1 VSTAALVIS
10 RTVGACTTITLNS
23 PGTRNALSQDLLAAL
38 RAALQS
44 VPQHSRVVVLGHAG
58 SVFSAGLD
66 LRAATNGRVDLSELS
81 GVIEDLWSMPRA
93 TIAFVDGAI
102 RAGGI
107 ALAASCDFLVVS
119 SKTNFAFT
127 EVMIGAV
134 PALVS
139 STVLRRAPAA
149 RLMEPF
155 LTGRAL
161 IAAEALNLGLV
172 SIVDD
177 DPQSRS
183 SDLAER
189 LAAAGPAALA
199 ATVKMLRDAM
209 AGEQRTLRELQA
221 LSESAFASN
230 EAQEGMRAFLEKRR
244 PRWAD

>member
-1 VSTAALVIS
+1 MSTSDLVIS

-23 PGTRNALSQDLLAAL
+23 PSTRNALSQDLLAAL

-44 VPQHSRVVVLGHAG
+44 VPQHSRVIVLGHTG

-66 LRAATNGRVDLSELS
+66 LKAATHGRVDLSELA
-81 GVIEDLWSMPRA
+81 GAVEDLWSKPQA

-107 ALAASCDFLVVS
+107 ALAASCDLLVVS
-119 SKTNFAFT
+119 NETNFAFT

-139 STVLRRAPAA
+139 ATVLRRASAA
-149 RLMEPF
+149 RMMEAF

-161 IAAEALNLGLV
+161 SAAEAHDLGLV
-172 SIVDD
+172 NIIDD
-177 DPQSRS
+177 NPRSRS
-183 SDLAER
+183 ADLAER

-199 ATVKMLRDAM
+199 ATVKMLRAAL
-209 AGEQRTLRELQA
+209 AGQQGTLRELQV
-221 LSESAFASN
+221 LSESAFASQ

-244 PRWAD
+244 PRWSD